1 MPERTLELI
10 MGDLKETER
19 SRLRRSHNRGVF
31 DRDAVNEIL
40 DATSLCHV
48 GYNIDGKP
56 LVTPTFH
63 WREGN
68 HIYWHGS
75 SASRMLRNANKSD
88 VCLTV
93 THLDGFVI
101 ARSGFHHSVNFR
113 SVMLV
118 GQPEIVSDPEIATE
132 RLKIFVD
139 GIFPGRWDTLRPMN
153 EKELKATTVLSME
166 IDEGSAKVR
175 TGPPVDDEEDY
186 ALPIWAGVVP
196 VTQIIGDPIPCER
209 LDSSVAVPED
219 VLKMKFG

>member
-1 MPERTLELI
+1 MSDLKQTERT
-10 MGDLKETER
+10 
-19 SRLRRSHNRGVF
+19 RLRRSHKRGVS
-31 DRDAVNEIL
+31 DREAVNAIL

-48 GYNIDGKP
+48 GYTIDGKP

-75 SASRMLRNANKSD
+75 SASRMLRNATNAD

-101 ARSGFHHSVNFR
+101 ARSAFHHSVNFR
-113 SVMLV
+113 SVMLF
-118 GQPEIVSDPEIATE
+118 GRPEIVSDPDVATE
-132 RLKIFVD
+132 RLKTFVD

-196 VTQIIGDPIPCER
+196 VTQGVGDPIPCER
-209 LDSSVAVPED
+209 LAADVPVPED
-219 VLKMKFG
+219 VLNMKFG